1 MQGKWHE
8 APKQREERGAGM
20 PSDKRMS
27 WSLQVGGGPF
37 PTLSATPTPP
47 APHPDPASAQLH
59 LTALQPAAEAAGSQ
73 ENWHPQ
79 AQSRHT
85 KEASRPVELFL
96 WLNGMGSFLAAL
108 GRKFDPQPGT
118 GG

>member
-59 LTALQPAAEAAGSQ
+59 LTALQPAAEAAGGQ